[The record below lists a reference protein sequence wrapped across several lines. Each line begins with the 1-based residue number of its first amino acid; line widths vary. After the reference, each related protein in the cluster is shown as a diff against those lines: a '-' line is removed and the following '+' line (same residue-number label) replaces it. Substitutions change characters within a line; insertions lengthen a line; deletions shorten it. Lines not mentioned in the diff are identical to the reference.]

1 MNTFRHTV
9 QIWLVSI
16 DDAFYIYHLEAPNY
30 PSDCTFSLREIMHVL
45 TRSTMFVQFANL
57 DVWIHISFPITVIL
71 SANKIRLNM
80 IIAMLNTKIVDFCI
94 RSGMSNSWH
103 RETGCG
109 WGLNCVLLFNRPFGI
124 VLLFWPQSCL
134 LIAFCLS
141 HTPLRL
147 LLYWSHI
154 LVQLTIYIVGFGL
167 VEMAIYT
174 WTILLKMFNA
184 SCWRETMRTQGL
196 SFLHLL
202 LHFLPWNIRIN
213 TSYW

>member
-1 MNTFRHTV
+1 MTGLFAMNTFRHTV

-16 DDAFYIYHLEAPNY
+16 DDAFYIYHLEASNY

-94 RSGMSNSWH
+94 LSVMSNSWD

-109 WGLNCVLLFNRPFGI
+109 WGLNHLLLFNRPFGI
-124 VLLFWPQSCL
+124 VLLFKPPSYLTDSL
-134 LIAFCLS
+134 L
-141 HTPLRL
+141 PLTC
-147 LLYWSHI
+147 I
-154 LVQLTIYIVGFGL
+154 LHSGCYCTEPIFSYSLRYI
-167 VEMAIYT
+167 
-174 WTILLKMFNA
+174 
-184 SCWRETMRTQGL
+184 S
-196 SFLHLL
+196 
-202 LHFLPWNIRIN
+202 
-213 TSYW
+213 